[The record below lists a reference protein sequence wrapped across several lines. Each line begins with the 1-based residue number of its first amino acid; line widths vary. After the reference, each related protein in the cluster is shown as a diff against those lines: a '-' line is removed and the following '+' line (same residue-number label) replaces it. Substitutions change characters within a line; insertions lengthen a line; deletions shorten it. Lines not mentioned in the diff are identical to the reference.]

1 MMATDNSNLCQLPP
15 SYSTPMRATC
25 WFFRMIILSIVT
37 KIGPKG
43 FPSKESLAGYDTPTF
58 AVKIQ
63 SWQIRCQSLPILFT
77 RMPLFH
83 PARPHQLFTRCQS
96 LPSAHHM
103 RCAGRSATATA
114 TAARIRQSDFLRP
127 SPGGGPRPPYRDCS
141 EQCALLLPVRAC
153 NTSARFLGIG

>member
-1 MMATDNSNLCQLPP
+1 MTATDNDNLRQLLA
-15 SYSTPMRATC
+15 SSSTPMNTTC
-25 WFFRMIILSIVT
+25 QSFRQIILSIVT
-37 KIGPKG
+37 KILPRRLSIQRITG
-43 FPSKESLAGYDTPTF
+43 GYDTPTF
-58 AVKIQ
+58 AVVEILNRQ
-63 SWQIRCQSLPILFT
+63 VECQSLPILFT
-77 RMPLFH
+77 RMPFY
-83 PARPHQLFTRCQS
+83 PARPQLFTICQP

-114 TAARIRQSDFLRP
+114 TAARIRQSDFQRP